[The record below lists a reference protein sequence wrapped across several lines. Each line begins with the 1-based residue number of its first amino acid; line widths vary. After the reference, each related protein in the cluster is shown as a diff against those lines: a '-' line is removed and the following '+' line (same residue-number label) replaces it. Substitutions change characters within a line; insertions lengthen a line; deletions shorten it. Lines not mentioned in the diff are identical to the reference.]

1 MKVLIV
7 IAALCGTVTVQGCA
21 VLQGPQKAA
30 ATAQTEQQRL
40 ELRGYAIERSFNI
53 ILEDALV
60 IASAPTTQPNI
71 TQAIQRASA
80 SGTDVIDE
88 LSDSLALY
96 AVERAKFDAGQT
108 TVEKLTLAAN
118 NLEVWID
125 RAGAALLALQ
135 AAFR

>member
-1 MKVLIV
+1 MKFLII

-21 VLQGPQKAA
+21 TLQGPQKAA

-60 IASAPTTQPNI
+60 IASAPTTQANI

-108 TVEKLTLAAN
+108 TIDKLTLAAN